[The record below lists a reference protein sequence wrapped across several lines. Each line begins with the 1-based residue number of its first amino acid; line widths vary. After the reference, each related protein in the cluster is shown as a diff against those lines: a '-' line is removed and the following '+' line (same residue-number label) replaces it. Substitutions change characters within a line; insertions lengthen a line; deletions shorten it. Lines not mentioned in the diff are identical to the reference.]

1 MKNVLKN
8 DEAISKLHAPSS
20 TPYEFSLVVGGPLFQ
35 LVRRTHLSGDA
46 LELVRRRIIAITM
59 FAWGPLL
66 ILSALNGRA
75 WGAAVRVPFLLD
87 AAVQLRMLL
96 ALPLLIGAELVLH
109 TRIRLVIGQF
119 MGRGLISETSRARFE
134 AAIRSALQLRDSAI
148 AEILLIAGAYLFTFS
163 YLWPQYSALNVNAPT
178 WFADPVGSGHRL
190 TAAGWWRFL
199 VSLPLFAFILFRWYF
214 RLLVW
219 IRLLWQVARCDLRL
233 MPTHPDRVGGLGF
246 LSLTPFAFEPFL
258 AAHGV
263 VLAGL
268 MADQIFYHGAK
279 LLDFKEEV
287 GVVVGFV
294 LLMVLAPLLLFVP
307 HLAAA
312 KRAGLRD
319 YGSLAQRYMREFD
332 DKWARGTAPADKPL
346 LGSPDIQS
354 LADLGTSFDVIRT
367 MRLVPITR
375 DALVPLLVVTLL
387 PVAPLLLT
395 VISPEEIMKVLFKAL
410 F

>member
-1 MKNVLKN
+1 
-8 DEAISKLHAPSS
+8 
-20 TPYEFSLVVGGPLFQ
+20 
-35 LVRRTHLSGDA
+35 
-46 LELVRRRIIAITM
+46 
-59 FAWGPLL
+59 
-66 ILSALNGRA
+66 
-75 WGAAVRVPFLLD
+75 
-87 AAVQLRMLL
+87 
-96 ALPLLIGAELVLH
+96 
-109 TRIRLVIGQF
+109 
-119 MGRGLISETSRARFE
+119 
-134 AAIRSALQLRDSAI
+134 
-148 AEILLIAGAYLFTFS
+148 LLIAGAYLFTFS